1 MDNGPRDILEASW
14 RVSGSDGGGGCAN
27 CAALA
32 AEVVMLEEQVAELE
46 QELQQIQQF
55 CDDVISRA
63 QPTLSKAGGVP
74 RGQWSRLKGRVDVA
88 EQIAGAL
95 G

>member
-1 MDNGPRDILEASW
+1 MAESCD
-14 RVSGSDGGGGCAN
+14 N
-27 CAALA
+27 CAAMA
-32 AEVVMLEEQVAELE
+32 AEVMALEAQVEELQQELE
-46 QELQQIQQF
+46 QIQRF